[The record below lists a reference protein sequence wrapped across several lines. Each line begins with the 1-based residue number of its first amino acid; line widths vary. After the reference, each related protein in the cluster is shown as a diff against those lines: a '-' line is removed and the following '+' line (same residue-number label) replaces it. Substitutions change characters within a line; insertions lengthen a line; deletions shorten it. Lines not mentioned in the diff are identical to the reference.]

1 MDLAQRDPGL
11 DLVPGLVRGP
21 SPARDP
27 NLDLTPSLGIRIL
40 RSEDR
45 DRGLALSPVR
55 RMTKSED
62 QGLDPALS
70 PDPAQRMENEA
81 DQDPD
86 LGPSLDLDP
95 GPEMEENLPR
105 RSPRKGRGPGRV
117 LLRRKD
123 RDQDR
128 GAPSRKPR
136 RPEADPGAT
145 RGQTEIGRNRH
156 LDPGLS
162 HLLQKIRKWR
172 NRQRSKKMV
181 WRMRLKKIGSEDST
195 FKSEDIKKDIASQA
209 LIHQSE
215 PSFYYTIFKLIKF
228 ILF

>member
-1 MDLAQRDPGL
+1 MGVVDLAQRDPGL
-11 DLVPGLVRGP
+11 DLAPGLVRDP
-21 SPARDP
+21 SP
-27 NLDLTPSLGIRIL
+27 GIRTL

-45 DRGLALSPVR
+45 DRGLALSLAR

-62 QGLDPALS
+62 RDLDPA
-70 PDPAQRMENEA
+70 
-81 DQDPD
+81 
-86 LGPSLDLDP
+86 P

-105 RSPRKGRGPGRV
+105 RSPRKGRDPGRV

-136 RPEADPGAT
+136 RPGADPGVM

-162 HLLQKIRKWR
+162 HLLRKIRKWR

-181 WRMRLKKIGSEDST
+181 WRMRLKKTGSEDTT
-195 FKSEDIKKDIASQA
+195 FISEDIKKKS
-209 LIHQSE
+209 
-215 PSFYYTIFKLIKF
+215 
-228 ILF
+228 